1 VSNLRVLREA
11 TPEDFTMVGSV
22 VRDLGTLDSRLHV
35 TATMKARPAI
45 RWLGL
50 TAFEAL
56 AGQAGWKVARTIDST
71 AHHVVALR
79 MARGVVD

>member
-1 VSNLRVLREA
+1 
-11 TPEDFTMVGSV
+11 MVGSV
-22 VRDLGTLDSRLHV
+22 VRDLATLDTRLHV

-50 TAFEAL
+50 AAFEAL
-56 AGQAGWKVARTIDST
+56 AEQAGWKIARTIGST

-79 MARGVVD
+79 KAREGN